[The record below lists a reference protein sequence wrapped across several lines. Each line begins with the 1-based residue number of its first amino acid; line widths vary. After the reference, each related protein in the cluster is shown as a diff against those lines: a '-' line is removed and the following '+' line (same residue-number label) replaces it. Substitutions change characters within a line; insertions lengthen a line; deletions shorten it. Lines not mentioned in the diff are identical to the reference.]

1 MKHKYIPII
10 LVLLLLT
17 FTACS
22 GNSVANGSKAA
33 EVNAEFESLSDVKN
47 DILSTETEYENMTIQ
62 PEALK
67 ALSDSFPDKA
77 DCVQL
82 KQASDHEQ
90 LFDKVRPLFIAD
102 EDYKSEYYQGFDNA
116 LPAGNVYDDGENYL
130 NVASNGGIGFLSG
143 ESAYDC
149 EVIKTVFIDRDFEDE
164 EVTLD
169 GQKYKLSQG
178 VKYVNDF
185 LQKLADN
192 GFGDMRIS
200 YVDVLKFQQENA
212 LFFHIQRTVEGMELN
227 RFFYSDGDFDQ
238 YPYFGAKL
246 YMTSPDKVGEF
257 LGDHGF
263 CEISNVTKSLDKYVT
278 LRSALDIC
286 ENTLAANH
294 KYTVSEIGFGY
305 MPKVVKAN
313 GEDWN
318 KETDGQFYFQEGTTY
333 ESEPGWFIWLDTT
346 IDSERMVFVNAIT
359 GEPLVLFNN
368 EDMNIMT
375 EN

>member
-22 GNSVANGSKAA
+22 GNSGANGSKAA
-33 EVNAEFESLSDVKN
+33 EVNAEFESLSDVKS

-67 ALSDSFPDKA
+67 ALTENFPHKA

-82 KQASDHEQ
+82 KQATDCEQ

-102 EDYKSEYYQGFDNA
+102 EDYKSEYYQGFDSA
-116 LPAGNVYDDGENYL
+116 LPAGNVYDDGTNYL
-130 NVASNGGIGFLSG
+130 NVASNGEIGFLSG

-149 EVIKTVFIDRDFEDE
+149 EVIKTVFVDRDFEDV

-169 GQKYKLSQG
+169 GKKYKLSQG

-192 GFGDMRIS
+192 GFGDMRIA

-263 CEISNVTKSLDKYVT
+263 CEISNVSKNVNEYVT
-278 LRSALDIC
+278 LQSALDIS

-305 MPKVVKAN
+305 MPKVMKAN
-313 GEDWN
+313 GEAWN
-318 KETDGQFYFQEGTTY
+318 KETDGQFYFQEGTSY
-333 ESEPGWFIWLDTT
+333 EAEPGWFVWLDTT
-346 IDSERMVFVNAIT
+346 LDSERMVFVNAIT